1 MTKVLR
7 DDSGQFLLLTGVIIS
22 IGMVILLIFLNQSS
36 IAGHS
41 SADSIMSFPKND
53 IRDIRNETIGEAY
66 LIGERENKNTLH
78 NTSMKMNMFNASFNQ
93 YASNVTRLFEEKGC
107 SVNLT
112 AVPALDNST
121 ISNATIYIYYNN
133 GETRYFENITVKIPQ
148 V

>member
-1 MTKVLR
+1 MMKR

-41 SADSIMSFPKND
+41 SADSIMSFPKSD

-66 LIGERENKNTLH
+66 LIGDRENKNTSH
-78 NTSMKMNMFNASFNQ
+78 NSSMKMNMFNASFSQ
-93 YASNVTRLFEEKGC
+93 FASNVTRLYEEKGC
-107 SVNLT
+107 LVNLT
-112 AVPALDNST
+112 AVPALDNGT
-121 ISNATIYIYYNN
+121 ISNATISIYYNN
-133 GETRYFENITVKIPQ
+133 GETLYFENVTVKIPE